1 VLVDA
6 HAHLDQYGSS
16 WPEVL
21 EEIKEL
27 GVLTMAVS
35 MDPPSYERTRG
46 LCADEPLLIPA
57 FGVHPWQALG
67 WEKRLAELDQYV
79 DEAPALGEVGLDFHF
94 VEDEDTYGPQ
104 REVFE
109 YFLDAAARTGKLLNI
124 HTKGAEDEIARRLH
138 DAGAPCALVHWYS
151 GPLGPM
157 HDLLDE
163 GVYFTVGVELLRS
176 PHIERIACRIPEDR
190 ILTETDNPGGWQ
202 WLEGVPGRPSLL
214 PRVLDRL
221 AEVRG
226 VARERLE
233 EIVAANASRLVGS
246 GAPGKPRV
254 G

>member
-1 VLVDA
+1 MLVDA

-21 EEIKEL
+21 EEIKRLEI
-27 GVLTMAVS
+27 LTLAVS
-35 MDPPSYERTRG
+35 MDPPSFERTRG
-46 LCADEPLLIPA
+46 LCANQPLLIPA
-57 FGVHPWQALG
+57 FGVHPWKAPG
-67 WEKRLAELDQYV
+67 WEKRLSELDRYV

-94 VEDEDTYGPQ
+94 VEDESAYGPQ

-109 YFLDAAARTGKLLNI
+109 YFLDAASRTGKLLNI

-138 DAGAPCALVHWYS
+138 DASVPSVIVHWYS

-157 HDLLDE
+157 HELLDD
-163 GVYFTVGVELLRS
+163 GAHFTVGVELLRS
-176 PHIERIACRIPEDR
+176 PLIEKIARRIPEDR

-202 WLEGVPGRPSLL
+202 WLKGMPGRPSLL

-226 VARERLE
+226 VARERME
-233 EIVAANASRLVGS
+233 EIVASNATRLVGL
-246 GAPGKPRV
+246 GPGETA
-254 G
+254 